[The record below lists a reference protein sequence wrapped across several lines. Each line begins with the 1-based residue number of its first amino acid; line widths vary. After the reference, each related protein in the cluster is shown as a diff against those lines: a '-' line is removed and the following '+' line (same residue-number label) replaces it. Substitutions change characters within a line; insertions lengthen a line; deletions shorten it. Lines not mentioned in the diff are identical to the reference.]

1 MTARAPASFK
11 QAFSVGDVVT
21 MVRTHLASWEPEE
34 LARIP
39 EKCRPGPITGCE
51 DIAAMAF
58 NLTTTRI
65 DSTWP
70 QELLVE
76 LDTLFAR
83 ACQRLTEIQ
92 TASLHAPPAAE
103 N

>member
-1 MTARAPASFK
+1 MTARAPASFTH
-11 QAFSVGDVVT
+11 AFSESDVIT

-34 LARIP
+34 LARLP
-39 EKCRPGPITGCE
+39 EGCRPGRIEGWE
-51 DIAAMAF
+51 DIAAIAF

-76 LDTLFAR
+76 LDTLFVR

-92 TASLHAPPAAE
+92 TASLHAPPPAQG
-103 N
+103 